1 MRCRTTDVVI
11 TGFNYTLTNVVL
23 TEAPLLDSH
32 NSDHISLLR
41 THFTAAGH
49 WHKQHNSQY
58 NYHIIYSFN
67 GNLANNKRPMT
78 EKKCRGQ
85 PEIVSEFPS

>member
-49 WHKQHNSQY
+49 
-58 NYHIIYSFN
+58 
-67 GNLANNKRPMT
+67 
-78 EKKCRGQ
+78 
-85 PEIVSEFPS
+85 